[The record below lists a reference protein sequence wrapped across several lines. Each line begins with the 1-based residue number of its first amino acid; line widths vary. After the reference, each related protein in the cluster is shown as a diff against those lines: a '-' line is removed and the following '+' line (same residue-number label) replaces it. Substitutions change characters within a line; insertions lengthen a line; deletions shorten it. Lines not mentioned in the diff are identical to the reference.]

1 MQGVGFLSLISQTLD
16 TDLHR
21 VHFNSDFSHLS
32 RSCKIRTHPIHR
44 LGGRRRELESCALPK
59 GLLQVVCNNVFK
71 GKKVYTTKQH
81 WGQVVQG
88 VYIFWDVC
96 LRLLSALACAQNGHS
111 QMQSVRCDAGVPLP
125 PKFHL
130 EGILPWGCLMMP
142 TKVEIRAA
150 LKAHSLLNFFFKK
163 KVGVRQE
170 EKRNPCF
177 LGEEVL
183 CA

>member
-1 MQGVGFLSLISQTLD
+1 MGFLSLISQTLD

-44 LGGRRRELESCALPK
+44 LVGRKRELEGCALHE
-59 GLLQVVCNNVFK
+59 GLLQAVCNNVTK
-71 GKKVYTTKQH
+71 GETNYTTKQH

-111 QMQSVRCDAGVPLP
+111 QMQSIRCDAGAPLP

-130 EGILPWGCLMMP
+130 EGILLWGCLMMQ

-150 LKAHSLLNFFFKK
+150 LKAHSLLNFKKRKK

-170 EKRNPCF
+170 EKRSPCF